1 MRNIH
6 LFSIFGVLLVV
17 WSFQRCDAQIP
28 NAGFENWTAGNPD
41 SWIAD
46 NTILWAPVT
55 QSTDAHSG
63 SSAAAGT
70 CIIFDTFL
78 LRPSLTSG
86 TATTGFPVN
95 SRFGALHGWYKFAP
109 VQGDDLLISAVMSKG
124 GIGIG
129 GGIMSTTVAQSTYT
143 EFVANIVYINAS
155 VPDTCRI
162 TITIASGG
170 TQVPGSAFVIDDL
183 SFGSTSAVDDG
194 RPDLPKAFDLAQNY
208 PNPFNPTT
216 KIQFTIVSAQS
227 GSASGGNRQL
237 TTLKVYDVLG
247 REVATLVNEVKEPGT
262 YTVEFNAS
270 SLASGVYF
278 YRLTAGSYV
287 ATQKMILMR

>member
-109 VQGDDLLISAVMSKG
+109 VQGDDLLISLVMSKG

-194 RPDLPKAFDLAQNY
+194 RPDLPKALDLAQNY

-216 KIQFTIVSAQS
+216 NVRFTIV
-227 GSASGGNRQL
+227 NRQL
-237 TTLKVYDVLG
+237 TVVKVYDVLG

-262 YTVEFNAS
+262 YTVQFDGSN
-270 SLASGVYF
+270 LASGVYF
-278 YRLTAGSYV
+278 YRLSAGSYL
-287 ATQKMILMR
+287 ATHKMILMR

>member
-6 LFSIFGVLLVV
+6 LSSIFGVLLVV

-41 SWIAD
+41 SWITD

-109 VQGDDLLISAVMSKG
+109 VQGDNLVITAVMSKG
-124 GIGIG
+124 GVGIG
-129 GGIMSTTVAQSTYT
+129 SGIISTTVAQNAYT
-143 EFVANIVYINAS
+143 EFVANITYSNAS

-194 RPDLPKAFDLAQNY
+194 RPDLPKTFDLAQNY
-208 PNPFNPTT
+208 PNPFNPST
-216 KIQFTIVSAQS
+216 KIQFSIV
-227 GSASGGNRQL
+227 NRQM
-237 TTLKVYDVLG
+237 TVVQVYDVLG

-278 YRLTAGSYV
+278 YRLTAGSYL
-287 ATQKMILMR
+287 ATQKMILTR

>member
-1 MRNIH
+1 MRNF
-6 LFSIFGVLLVV
+6 LFFSIFGVLLVV

-41 SWIAD
+41 SWFAD
-46 NTILWAPVT
+46 NTTFWAPVT

-109 VQGDDLLISAVMSKG
+109 VQGDILLISAVMSKG
-124 GIGIG
+124 GVGIG
-129 GGIMSTTVAQSTYT
+129 TGIMSATVAQSTYT
-143 EFVANIVYINAS
+143 EFVANITYFDAS
-155 VPDTCRI
+155 VPDTCI
-162 TITIASGG
+162 ISIIIASGG
-170 TQVPGSAFVIDDL
+170 SQVPGSAFVIDDL

-216 KIQFTIVSAQS
+216 NVRFTIV
-227 GSASGGNRQL
+227 NRQL
-237 TTLKVYDVLG
+237 TVVKVYDVLG

-262 YTVEFNAS
+262 YTVQFDGSN
-270 SLASGVYF
+270 LASGVYF
-278 YRLTAGSYV
+278 YRLSAGSYL
-287 ATQKMILMR
+287 ATHKMILMR

>member
-41 SWIAD
+41 SWITD

-124 GIGIG
+124 GVGIG
-129 GGIMSTTVAQSTYT
+129 GGIMSTTVAQSAYT
-143 EFVANIVYINAS
+143 EFVANIAYANAS

-208 PNPFNPTT
+208 PNPFNPST
-216 KIQFTIVSAQS
+216 KIQYTIV
-227 GSASGGNRQL
+227 NRLL
-237 TTLKVYDVLG
+237 TIVNVYDVLG
-247 REVATLVNEVKEPGT
+247 RVVATLVNEVKEPGT
-262 YTVEFNAS
+262 YTVQFDAS